1 MDNLYIDTKE
11 ISALLKCSVQYARR
25 LCSGRFYNLNG
36 IKRYYPATFRNVIIK
51 RNKNNRPKFF
61 VNRFEVIKFM
71 ENRKNV
77 YNLQASR

>member
-1 MDNLYIDTKE
+1 
-11 ISALLKCSVQYARR
+11 
-25 LCSGRFYNLNG
+25 
-36 IKRYYPATFRNVIIK
+36 VIVK